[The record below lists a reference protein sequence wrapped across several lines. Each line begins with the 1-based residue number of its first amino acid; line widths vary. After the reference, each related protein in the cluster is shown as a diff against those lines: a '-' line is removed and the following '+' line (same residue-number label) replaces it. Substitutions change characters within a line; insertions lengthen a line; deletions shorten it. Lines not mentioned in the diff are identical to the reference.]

1 MSKLQKRVAIFVPDM
16 RGGGAQKVAVNLCGG
31 IAKNGYSV
39 DLVLAEATGPYLYE
53 IPDSVRLVDLKAP
66 RILLSLLSL
75 RRYLKHEQPDAIL
88 SFLNYAN
95 IVSVWARRLSG
106 LSNRLV
112 LSEHNTLSS
121 AVQHAA
127 GLKLRLMPLFIR
139 CFYRWADVVVAVSKG
154 VADDLTKAAG
164 VSRNQIKVIYNPV
177 VTPQL
182 RAKVQA
188 PIEHPWFEN
197 ENLPV
202 ILSVGRL
209 AEQKDFC
216 TLIRAFARW
225 QRNHEGRL
233 LILGEGE
240 ERPKLEALVKQL
252 NLEKYVGL
260 PGFVPNPYP
269 YMAKATMFVLSS
281 KWEGLPTVLIEAMYC
296 GVPVIAT
303 DCPSGP
309 REILHNGR
317 YGQLV
322 PIGDVDSLARSIEAV
337 TDGTRLSPPR
347 ESWQPFELETSVH
360 HYVSILF
367 GV

>member
-1 MSKLQKRVAIFVPDM
+1 MNKLKKRVAIFAPDM

-31 IAKNGYSV
+31 IAEHGYSV
-39 DLVLAEATGPYLYE
+39 DLVLAEATGPYLSE
-53 IPDSVRLVDLKAP
+53 IPDSVRLVDLKAS
-66 RILLSLLSL
+66 RILLSLPSL

-88 SFLNYAN
+88 SFLHYAN
-95 IVSVWARRLSG
+95 IVAVWARRFSG
-106 LSNRLV
+106 LSNRLA

-121 AVQHAA
+121 AVQHDS
-127 GLKLRLMPLFIR
+127 GFKVRLMPQFIR
-139 CFYRWADVVVAVSKG
+139 RFYSWADVVIAVSKG
-154 VADDLTKAAG
+154 VAEDLIQTTG
-164 VSRNQIKVIYNPV
+164 ISHNLVQVVYNPV

-182 RAKVQA
+182 RAKVRE

-197 ENLPV
+197 GNLPV
-202 ILSVGRL
+202 ILAVGRL

-225 QRNHEGRL
+225 RRTHEGRL

-252 NLEKYVGL
+252 NLEQYVGL

-269 YMAKATMFVLSS
+269 YMARAAMFVLSS

-309 REILHNGR
+309 REILHNGK

-337 TDGTRLSPPR
+337 TDGKRFSPPH
-347 ESWQPFELETSVH
+347 ESWQPFELERSVN
-360 HYVSILF
+360 HYLSILF
-367 GV
+367 GI